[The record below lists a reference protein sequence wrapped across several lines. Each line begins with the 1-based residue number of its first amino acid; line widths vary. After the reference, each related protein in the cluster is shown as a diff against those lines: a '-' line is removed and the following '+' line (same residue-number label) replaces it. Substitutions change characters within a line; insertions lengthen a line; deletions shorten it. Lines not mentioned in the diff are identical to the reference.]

1 MNPRREAGRA
11 SRAGAASPAAGDPR
25 PGPPS
30 PDLWSLGAAR
40 HPEGPVRP
48 DAGTGSRAPA
58 KPRGA
63 QEPVRIIVADDHEFI
78 RRGVRGLLEA
88 RGWTVVAEATNG
100 REAIEVTANLL
111 PDVVILDIAMPL
123 LNGLDAARQ
132 IRKRAPNTEIL
143 ILSMHDSE
151 ELVRSVL
158 GAGIKGYV
166 LKSDAANNLV
176 AAVETLA
183 RHKPFFTSNI
193 SRILLD
199 AYLRDTVQVEVPP
212 TRLEEPTTRE
222 REIIQLLAEGKSNK
236 EIADLLNV
244 TVKTVETHRSN
255 LMRKLHLHSLA
266 DVIRYAIRNRLVE
279 A

>member
-1 MNPRREAGRA
+1 MNPPPEADHARRAET
-11 SRAGAASPAAGDPR
+11 AAPGGPKRRPGFSDPSNPAAMR
-25 PGPPS
+25 
-30 PDLWSLGAAR
+30 R
-40 HPEGPVRP
+40 PEGHTP
-48 DAGTGSRAPA
+48 PA
-58 KPRGA
+58 KARGA
-63 QEPVRIIVADDHEFI
+63 PDPLRILVADDHEFV

-88 RGWTVVAEATNG
+88 RGWSVVAEATTG
-100 REAIEVTANLL
+100 REAVDAAERLT
-111 PDVVILDIAMPL
+111 PDIIVLDIAMPL

-132 IRKRAPNTEIL
+132 IRKRVPKAEIL
-143 ILSMHDSE
+143 ILTMHDSE
-151 ELVRSVL
+151 ELVRSIL

-166 LKSDAANNLV
+166 LKSDAASNLV
-176 AAVETLA
+176 AAVEA
-183 RHKPFFTSNI
+183 IAQHKPFFTSTI

-199 AYLRDTVQVEVPP
+199 AYLRDMVGAEALPAK
-212 TRLEEPTTRE
+212 LEEPTARE

>member
-1 MNPRREAGRA
+1 MTLPREAANETREKSA
-11 SRAGAASPAAGDPR
+11 PPDA
-25 PGPPS
+25 PGPAPTA
-30 PDLWSLGAAR
+30 LAGK
-40 HPEGPVRP
+40 GPR
-48 DAGTGSRAPA
+48 TGVM
-58 KPRGA
+58 GA
-63 QEPVRIIVADDHEFI
+63 QEPLRIIVADDHEFI

-88 RGWTVVAEATNG
+88 RGWKVVAEATNG
-100 REAIEVTANLL
+100 REAIEKTAQLL
-111 PDVVILDIAMPL
+111 PDVLILDIAMPL

-132 IRKRAPNTEIL
+132 IRKRAPKTEIL

-151 ELVRSVL
+151 QLVRSVL
-158 GAGIKGYV
+158 TVGIRGYV
-166 LKSDAANNLV
+166 LKADAAHNLV
-176 AAVETLA
+176 AAVEALA

-199 AYLRDTVQVEVPP
+199 AYLKDTVDAEALTP
-212 TRLEEPTTRE
+212 RLEEPTTRE

-236 EIADLLNV
+236 EIADILDV

-255 LMRKLHLHSLA
+255 LMRKLDLHSLA

>member
-1 MNPRREAGRA
+1 MNPPHEPRR
-11 SRAGAASPAAGDPR
+11 AADPESR
-25 PGPPS
+25 PGADLSS
-30 PDLWSLGAAR
+30 PGAPR
-40 HPEGPVRP
+40 RTEGQARP
-48 DAGTGSRAPA
+48 DAGMGQRALG
-58 KPRGA
+58 KPGGA
-63 QEPVRIIVADDHEFI
+63 PGPLRIIVADDHEFI

-88 RGWTVVAEATNG
+88 RGWTVVSEATNG
-100 REAIEVTANLL
+100 REAIEQTAHLL

-166 LKSDAANNLV
+166 LKSDAAHNLV
-176 AAVETLA
+176 TAVETLS

-193 SRILLD
+193 STILLD
-199 AYLRDTVQVEVPP
+199 AYLRDTIHADVPAP
-212 TRLEEPTTRE
+212 KVEEPTTRE

-236 EIADLLNV
+236 EIADLLAV

>member
-1 MNPRREAGRA
+1 MNPPREAGRA
-11 SRAGAASPAAGDPR
+11 SHAGAGPSGAGDPKPKPAGPDPST
-25 PGPPS
+25 PGVK
-30 PDLWSLGAAR
+30 R
-40 HPEGPVRP
+40 
-48 DAGTGSRAPA
+48 
-58 KPRGA
+58 RGA
-63 QEPVRIIVADDHEFI
+63 QEPLRIIVADDHEFV

-100 REAIEVTANLL
+100 REAIEQTAQLL
-111 PDVVILDIAMPL
+111 PDVVVLDIAMPL

-151 ELVRSVL
+151 DLVRSVL
-158 GAGIKGYV
+158 GTGIKGFV
-166 LKSDAANNLV
+166 LKSDAANSLV
-176 AAVETLA
+176 TAVEAVA

-199 AYLRDTVQVEVPP
+199 AYLRDTVHADVAA
-212 TRLEEPTTRE
+212 TRVEEPTTRE

-255 LMRKLHLHSLA
+255 LMRKLHLHNLA